1 MKSRIDLKKNLITC
15 NFKISTMSYFDN
27 NEDVNRINELIDQLV
42 GDDKGAVSDGHHTFD
57 ELYDQR
63 MAYNAAFFVFAATNG
78 MYDVHKSCRHSD
90 GQLCFGG
97 VYFVVVAELPTG
109 QITQHY
115 KMKDWDYFPIPERE
129 TANQWDGH
137 AAGQGLTR
145 LKTLLTK
152 HLTPPKI
159 YKHAGTYGTVTVG
172 FGSAEQRHL
181 GISSCCRVEIDN
193 GTQFQIAQ
201 LETGEYHISLIN
213 KNKEV
218 QKMYL
223 TNEGLAGLKLALSLY
238 HTNEDVAVLEQVST
252 TAKVGVTPNLQ
263 NRETGFYS

>member
-1 MKSRIDLKKNLITC
+1 
-15 NFKISTMSYFDN
+15 MSYFDN
-27 NEDVNRINELIDQLV
+27 KEDVNRVNELIDQLL
-42 GDDKGAVSDGHHTFD
+42 DNDKGAVSDGFHTFD
-57 ELYDQR
+57 ELYHQR

-78 MYDVHKSCRHSD
+78 MYDVHKSRKHSN

-97 VYFVVVAELPTG
+97 VYFVVCAELPTG

-115 KMKDWDYFPIPERE
+115 KVNDWDYFPIPERE

-137 AAGQGLTR
+137 TAGTGLAR
-145 LKTLLTK
+145 LKSLITDY
-152 HLTPPKI
+152 LTPTMPPK
-159 YKHAGTYGTVTVG
+159 YAGSYGIVTVG
-172 FGSAEQRHL
+172 FGSEQKRNL
-181 GISSCCRVEIDN
+181 VIISCCRVEIDN
-193 GTQFQIAQ
+193 GTQFQISQ
-201 LETGEYHISLIN
+201 LETGEYHILATS

-223 TNEGLAGLKLALSLY
+223 TDTGIAGLKIALSMY
-238 HTNEDVAVLEQVST
+238 HTKEDVDKLVQVSE